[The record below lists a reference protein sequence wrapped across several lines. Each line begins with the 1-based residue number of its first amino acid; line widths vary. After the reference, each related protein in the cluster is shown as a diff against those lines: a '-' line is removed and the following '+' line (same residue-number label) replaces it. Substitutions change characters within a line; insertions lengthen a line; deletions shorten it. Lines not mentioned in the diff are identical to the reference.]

1 MARLSKRPAD
11 VCDPAKFKRYA
22 FRFRGGMV
30 SSGQP
35 LASILGRLG
44 GLNVR
49 TIAAEMSEISGGANA
64 GVKTAIHLYVDKA
77 TKNYYMEL
85 GAETFATA
93 LLKKAG
99 LKTFPGSCEY
109 AMELPQS
116 AFEAALS
123 AMPPARRP
131 DRRCALA
138 QLKSMGVKLKNGP
151 V

>member
-1 MARLSKRPAD
+1 MVRLVKKPPDA
-11 VCDPAKFKRYA
+11 CDSAKFKRYD

-49 TIAAEMSEISGGANA
+49 TIAAEMSEISGGPNA
-64 GVKTAIHLYVDKA
+64 GVKTAIHMYLDKA

-85 GAETFATA
+85 GDDTFATA
-93 LLKKAG
+93 LLKAAR
-99 LKTFPGSCEY
+99 LKRFPGTCESRV
-109 AMELPQS
+109 ELPQS
-116 AFEAALS
+116 AFDAALS
-123 AMPPARRP
+123 AMPEACRP

-138 QLKSMGVKLKNGP
+138 QLRSMGVKLKNGA